1 MFRPQGD
8 TTLKDS
14 GGPLWASV
22 LMCKKGAKGQ
32 WLSSESKL
40 KNRINDQS
48 EEANKQEWSQVCHQ
62 GEVPLRWG
70 I

>member
-1 MFRPQGD
+1 MSPSWGD
-8 TTLKDS
+8 RTLKDA

-22 LMCKKGAKGQ
+22 LMVAKGQ

-48 EEANKQEWSQVCHQ
+48 EEANKQEWAQVCHQ
-62 GEVPLRWG
+62 GEVPPRWG
-70 I
+70 V